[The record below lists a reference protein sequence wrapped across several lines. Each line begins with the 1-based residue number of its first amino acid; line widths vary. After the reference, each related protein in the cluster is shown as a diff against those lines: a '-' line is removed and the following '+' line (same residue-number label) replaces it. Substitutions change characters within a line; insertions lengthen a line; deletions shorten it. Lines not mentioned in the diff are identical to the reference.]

1 VAAFFTGAW
10 DLHVKMTSSSD
21 SESPTDTRR
30 LCPVC
35 SGVDL
40 LSNLINKKELHRTDR
55 VGCVTVGLPNGY
67 FRVNLTKFGVF
78 TRWHFNHTIKLTHIM
93 DVISCQYLLN
103 IMHILASLPQIRRPV
118 TASES
123 PAHQSHHTTTTTAK
137 KAAVNCFPLL
147 SSYVLCMVVLNSDG
161 EHVFI

>member
-1 VAAFFTGAW
+1 MAAFFTGAW

-103 IMHILASLPQIRRPV
+103 IMHILANLPQIRRPV
-118 TASES
+118 PES
-123 PAHQSHHTTTTTAK
+123 PHHNHHCK
-137 KAAVNCFPLL
+137 KSSGQLFSSPLL
-147 SSYVLCMVVLNSDG
+147 LRLCMVVLNSDG